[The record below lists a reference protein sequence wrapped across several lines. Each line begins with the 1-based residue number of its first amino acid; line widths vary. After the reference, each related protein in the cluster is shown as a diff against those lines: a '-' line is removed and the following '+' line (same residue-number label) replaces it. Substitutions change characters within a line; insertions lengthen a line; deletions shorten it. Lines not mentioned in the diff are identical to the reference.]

1 MLSNTEKQKI
11 ATILSE
17 LNDISV
23 PESNP
28 IFEVVLNFKTKL
40 TDFNNRVED
49 LSPDEISDL
58 LTNLNQVLLE
68 AEKLNSDNIE
78 VFQILDQLTPK
89 KLDHFISSNSVA
101 ANSCCAS
108 TSSMV
113 S

>member
-1 MLSNTEKQKI
+1 MLSNNEKHKLV
-11 ATILSE
+11 TVLSE
-17 LNDISV
+17 LNNISV

-40 TDFNNRVED
+40 TDFSNRIED

-68 AEKLNSDNIE
+68 AEKLNSNNIE

-89 KLDHFISSNSVA
+89 S
-101 ANSCCAS
+101 
-108 TSSMV
+108 
-113 S
+113 

>member
-1 MLSNTEKQKI
+1 MLSNTEKQRI

-28 IFEVVLNFKTKL
+28 IFEVVFNFKTKL

-58 LTNLNQVLLE
+58 LKNLNQVLLE

-89 KLDHFISSNSVA
+89 N
-101 ANSCCAS
+101 
-108 TSSMV
+108 
-113 S
+113 

>member
-11 ATILSE
+11 ATVLSE
-17 LNDISV
+17 LNSISI

-40 TDFNNRVED
+40 TNFNNRVED
-49 LSPDEISDL
+49 LSQEEISDL

-89 KLDHFISSNSVA
+89 N
-101 ANSCCAS
+101 
-108 TSSMV
+108 
-113 S
+113 

>member
-1 MLSNTEKQKI
+1 MLSNNEKHKL
-11 ATILSE
+11 ATVLSE
-17 LNDISV
+17 LNSISI

-40 TDFNNRVED
+40 TNFNNRVED
-49 LSPDEISDL
+49 LSQDEISDL

-89 KLDHFISSNSVA
+89 N
-101 ANSCCAS
+101 
-108 TSSMV
+108 
-113 S
+113 

>member
-1 MLSNTEKQKI
+1 MLSKNEKEKI

-17 LNDISV
+17 LYAIPV

-28 IFEVVLNFKTKL
+28 IFELVHNIKAKL
-40 TDFNNRVED
+40 TEFNNLVQD

-89 KLDHFISSNSVA
+89 S
-101 ANSCCAS
+101 
-108 TSSMV
+108 
-113 S
+113 

>member
-1 MLSNTEKQKI
+1 MLLNNEKQKI
-11 ATILSE
+11 ATVLSE
-17 LNDISV
+17 LNSISI

-40 TDFNNRVED
+40 TNFNNRVED
-49 LSPDEISDL
+49 LSQDEISDL

-89 KLDHFISSNSVA
+89 N
-101 ANSCCAS
+101 
-108 TSSMV
+108 
-113 S
+113 

>member
-1 MLSNTEKQKI
+1 MLSNNEKHKI
-11 ATILSE
+11 ATVLSE
-17 LNDISV
+17 LNNISV

-40 TDFNNRVED
+40 TDFSNRIED

-89 KLDHFISSNSVA
+89 N
-101 ANSCCAS
+101 
-108 TSSMV
+108 
-113 S
+113 

>member
-1 MLSNTEKQKI
+1 MLSNNEKHKI
-11 ATILSE
+11 ATVLSE
-17 LNDISV
+17 LNSISV

-78 VFQILDQLTPK
+78 VFQILDQLTRK
-89 KLDHFISSNSVA
+89 N
-101 ANSCCAS
+101 
-108 TSSMV
+108 
-113 S
+113 

>member
-1 MLSNTEKQKI
+1 MLSNTEKQKL

-40 TDFNNRVED
+40 TNFNNRVED
-49 LSPDEISDL
+49 LSQDEISDL

-89 KLDHFISSNSVA
+89 N
-101 ANSCCAS
+101 
-108 TSSMV
+108 
-113 S
+113 

>member
-1 MLSNTEKQKI
+1 MLSNTEKQKM

-89 KLDHFISSNSVA
+89 N
-101 ANSCCAS
+101 
-108 TSSMV
+108 
-113 S
+113 

>member
-1 MLSNTEKQKI
+1 
-11 ATILSE
+11 
-17 LNDISV
+17 V

-40 TDFNNRVED
+40 TDFSNRIED

-89 KLDHFISSNSVA
+89 N
-101 ANSCCAS
+101 
-108 TSSMV
+108 
-113 S
+113 

>member
-1 MLSNTEKQKI
+1 MLSNNEKQKI
-11 ATILSE
+11 ATVLSE
-17 LNDISV
+17 LNSISI

-40 TDFNNRVED
+40 KNFNNRVED
-49 LSPDEISDL
+49 LSQDEISDL

-89 KLDHFISSNSVA
+89 S
-101 ANSCCAS
+101 
-108 TSSMV
+108 
-113 S
+113 

>member
-1 MLSNTEKQKI
+1 MLSNNEKQKI
-11 ATILSE
+11 ATVLSE
-17 LNDISV
+17 LNSISI

-40 TDFNNRVED
+40 TNFNNRVED
-49 LSPDEISDL
+49 LYQDEISDL

-89 KLDHFISSNSVA
+89 N
-101 ANSCCAS
+101 
-108 TSSMV
+108 
-113 S
+113 

>member
-1 MLSNTEKQKI
+1 MLSNTEKQKL

-28 IFEVVLNFKTKL
+28 IFEIVLNFKTKL

-89 KLDHFISSNSVA
+89 N
-101 ANSCCAS
+101 
-108 TSSMV
+108 
-113 S
+113 

>member
-1 MLSNTEKQKI
+1 MLSDTEKQKI

-89 KLDHFISSNSVA
+89 N
-101 ANSCCAS
+101 
-108 TSSMV
+108 
-113 S
+113 

>member
-1 MLSNTEKQKI
+1 MLSNNEKQKI

-17 LNDISV
+17 LNSISI

-40 TDFNNRVED
+40 TNFNNRVED
-49 LSPDEISDL
+49 LSQDEISDL

-89 KLDHFISSNSVA
+89 N
-101 ANSCCAS
+101 
-108 TSSMV
+108 
-113 S
+113 

>member
-1 MLSNTEKQKI
+1 MLSNNEKHKI
-11 ATILSE
+11 ATVLSE
-17 LNDISV
+17 LNNISV

-40 TDFNNRVED
+40 TDFSNRIED

-68 AEKLNSDNIE
+68 AEKLNSNNIE

-89 KLDHFISSNSVA
+89 S
-101 ANSCCAS
+101 
-108 TSSMV
+108 
-113 S
+113 

>member
-1 MLSNTEKQKI
+1 MLSNNEKQKI
-11 ATILSE
+11 ATVLSE
-17 LNDISV
+17 LSSISI

-40 TDFNNRVED
+40 TNFNNRVED
-49 LSPDEISDL
+49 LSQDEISDL

-89 KLDHFISSNSVA
+89 N
-101 ANSCCAS
+101 
-108 TSSMV
+108 
-113 S
+113 

>member
-1 MLSNTEKQKI
+1 MLSNNEKHKI
-11 ATILSE
+11 ATVLSE
-17 LNDISV
+17 LNNISV

-40 TDFNNRVED
+40 TDFSNRIED

-68 AEKLNSDNIE
+68 AEKLNSNNIE

-89 KLDHFISSNSVA
+89 N
-101 ANSCCAS
+101 
-108 TSSMV
+108 
-113 S
+113 